1 MKMILKGKKM
11 KTLNQVINQLKE
23 ITDNPTENDLE
34 NEGYYLAKDCLHY
47 LLELQHIG
55 FFNKVDDNE

>member
-1 MKMILKGKKM
+1 M